1 MSKIEEIIEQIQTV
15 LKLGPVEVVGI
26 DIGQSAVRV
35 AEVSIGKKGNLK
47 LEKFAYKFLPEGCL
61 IEDEI
66 LQPDEVVNAINE
78 CFAKTGIKNKQI
90 CIGLSGPNTMSKRLQ
105 VADGTDEEITD
116 QVTWE
121 SEQYIPFGAE
131 ESILSHSVL
140 DKNPGGGVDVMVAA
154 AKKDI
159 IDGYGTLIK
168 SANLKL
174 KIVDLDLFAL
184 ANIFEALYEDK
195 IKKEKDGIL
204 VIDFGAQ
211 KTNILIFHKGT
222 VVFTREMSIGGVVIT
237 EEVQRQMSLSYNEAE
252 DLKISGDESG
262 NIPEEIAE
270 IIKVNLENFL
280 AEIKKTLT
288 FFMTAANDVTLGSC
302 YITGGASL
310 TPGFLEGLESTVGVP
325 IVQINPFERMSY
337 NEKDFDEIELNYVAA
352 CGCIA
357 LGLAIRRLR
366 K

>member
-1 MSKIEEIIEQIQTV
+1 MQKIDDIIEQIQAI
-15 LKLGPVEVVGI
+15 LKIGPTEVIGI
-26 DIGQSAVRV
+26 DIGQSAIRV
-35 AEVSIGKKGNLK
+35 AEISIGKKGIK

-66 LQPDEVVNAINE
+66 LQPEEIVNAINE
-78 CFAKTGIKNKQI
+78 CFAKISSKNKQV

-105 VADGTDEEITD
+105 VADGADEEITD

-131 ESILSHSVL
+131 ESVLSYSIM
-140 DKNPGGGVDVMVAA
+140 DRNPGGGVDVMVAA
-154 AKKDI
+154 AKKDVVES
-159 IDGYGTLIK
+159 YGTLIK
-168 SANLKL
+168 AANLKL

-184 ANIFEALYEDK
+184 ANVFEVLYADK

-222 VVFTREMSIGGVVIT
+222 IVFTREMSIGGVVIT

-252 DLKISGDESG
+252 DLKISGDENG

-280 AEIKKTLT
+280 GEIKKTLT
-288 FFMTAANDVTLGSC
+288 FFMTAANDVSLGCC
-302 YITGGASL
+302 YVTGGASL
-310 TPGFLEGLESTVGVP
+310 TPGFLEGLERTVGVP
-325 IVQINPFERMSY
+325 IVQINPFESMSY
-337 NEKDFDEIELNYVAA
+337 NEKDFDEMELNYIAA
-352 CGCIA
+352 CGCVA
-357 LGLAIRRLR
+357 LGLALRRIR